1 MARDRLTDERA
12 SARLTYEVHR
22 MQLSARMTLTM
33 RKTVFTIATLCGLAA
48 CAADTS
54 DEDAA
59 DRRKPRPPTT
69 QVDAGTTPQPD
80 ASSGGTSGDGTV
92 SCYTEGAPSNTCSL
106 PVHCC
111 FTNYSA
117 QHNGYCTSDSCAWG
131 TLDCDGP
138 EDCATGEHC
147 CSQQLQDADGIA
159 GYRVACQASACGA
172 PPTGE
177 ELCHPNSASCG
188 SGETC
193 VTAYGNNNDLPRSL
207 YICR

>member
-1 MARDRLTDERA
+1 
-12 SARLTYEVHR
+12 
-22 MQLSARMTLTM
+22 MTSTL
-33 RKTVFTIATLCGLAA
+33 RKTVFTIATLGGLAA
-48 CAADTS
+48 CATDTS
-54 DEDAA
+54 SDDAA
-59 DRRKPRPPTT
+59 DRRKQRDAGT
-69 QVDAGTTPQPD
+69 QQIVDAGGAQTPD
-80 ASSGGTSGDGTV
+80 ASSTSSGGSV

-111 FTNYSA
+111 FSNYSA

-138 EDCATGEHC
+138 EDCASGQHC
-147 CSQQLQDADGIA
+147 CSQQLYDADGIA

-172 PPTGE
+172 PPTAD
-177 ELCHPNSASCG
+177 ELCHSSATCANG
-188 SGETC
+188 GTC